1 MNCLTIK
8 EMLNVIQENAV
19 KIKESLSN
27 GDIETAE
34 KAHEEMDDIVL
45 IPEWNPS
52 KYSPQVK
59 ELMEKIEYNINDPLR
74 RLFYNKPKN
83 LNKEVDKILS
93 NILKDVNR
101 IREEY
106 EEDERKRQEKTENE
120 C

>member
-8 EMLNVIQENAV
+8 EMLNVIQDNTV

-27 GDIETAE
+27 GDIGTAE

-45 IPEWNPS
+45 ISEWNPS
-52 KYSPQVK
+52 QYSPQIK

-74 RLFYNKPKN
+74 GLFYNKPKN

-93 NILKDVNR
+93 NILRDINM
-101 IREEY
+101 IP
-106 EEDERKRQEKTENE
+106 RKK
-120 C
+120 